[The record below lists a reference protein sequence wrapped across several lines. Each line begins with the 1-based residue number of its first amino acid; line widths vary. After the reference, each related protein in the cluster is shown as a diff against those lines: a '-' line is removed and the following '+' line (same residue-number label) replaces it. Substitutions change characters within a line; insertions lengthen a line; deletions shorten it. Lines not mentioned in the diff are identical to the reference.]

1 MGNWTHIERS
11 SFSGFVDSGLARAQS
26 PELWQPTP
34 ADERLF
40 RGAQLARALV
50 LSQLSGRVIVNRKG
64 EANPVASVAMTAEPP
79 NRDTDPV
86 RAAAVRVL
94 AMTTA
99 IQSAGRVDVSDI
111 ETTSNANDV
120 GAWPIVVGVCV
131 VSLGTLGFLGYTIH
145 EYASVVDNQKQ
156 READMAKLK
165 AVDAQALA
173 IVKQHTD
180 QEIAA
185 NRALPMNEAVKAALA
200 ATARAQ
206 EILAQKETVSNP
218 PGERGFFDG
227 FSPTQIA
234 LGAAIGLGVLLWP
247 RRAK

>member
-1 MGNWTHIERS
+1 
-11 SFSGFVDSGLARAQS
+11 
-26 PELWQPTP
+26 
-34 ADERLF
+34 
-40 RGAQLARALV
+40 
-50 LSQLSGRVIVNRKG
+50 
-64 EANPVASVAMTAEPP
+64 
-79 NRDTDPV
+79 
-86 RAAAVRVL
+86 
-94 AMTTA
+94 
-99 IQSAGRVDVSDI
+99 
-111 ETTSNANDV
+111 
-120 GAWPIVVGVCV
+120 VCV

-156 READMAKLK
+156 RDADMAKLK
-165 AVDAQALA
+165 AIDAHALS

-185 NRALPMNEAVKAALA
+185 NRQLPMNEAVKAALA

-218 PGERGFFDG
+218 PGSRGFFDD

-247 RRAK
+247 RRGK